1 MGRKPKT
8 FYGQEPRDASI
19 GIRMNSELKRNLEKV
34 AFMKRTTLTDILN
47 DLLKDFVRGHFDDL
61 ERYDEVFG
69 DKEA

>member
-8 FYGQEPRDASI
+8 FYGQEPRDASL
-19 GIRMNSELKRNLEKV
+19 GFRMNSELKRNAEKV
-34 AFMKRTTLTDILN
+34 AFMNRMSLTDILN

-61 ERYDEVFG
+61 KRYDEVFG